1 MGWATLNT
9 TSAPFEAVGF
19 PLLVTIVVMFT
30 VADSSHIAGLRSKY
44 FPKVTYG
51 YTSCQCL
58 LVLRNTLYHLSLHQY
73 QVQSSPDGSISA
85 GDISEISPMYSII
98 MSQIRSFFHVLTLSF
113 STQNIS
119 DNTFYVCSATDTT
132 VTKPFTLGIHLSI
145 ATLICTLDLLSKF
158 VCATYHGYCISF
170 L

>member
-9 TSAPFEAVGF
+9 TSALFEAVGF